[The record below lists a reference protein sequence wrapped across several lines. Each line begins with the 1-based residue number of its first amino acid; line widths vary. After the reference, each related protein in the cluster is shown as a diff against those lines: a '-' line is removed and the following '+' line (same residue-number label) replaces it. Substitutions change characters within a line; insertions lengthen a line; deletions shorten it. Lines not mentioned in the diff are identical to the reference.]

1 MTPQMTLN
9 EAYSELGLQPGASPD
24 EVKIAFRKMAAQW
37 HPDKNKDPGAEDK
50 FKRINLAKQTIDNPP
65 QDPQPFYESTNGF
78 RGIRVEFNT
87 GGRQAAIKNY
97 PAPIIDINLSFKE
110 SMVGTKKK
118 VSYDRYVKCDMC
130 DGATTV
136 KGNGICKTCNGQ
148 GGTMQQRGHIHVMA
162 VCNDCQ
168 GSGKEELSCDKC
180 NKEGVLKTN
189 VTTEIEL
196 PIPVEDGQII
206 KAANAGNFRGK
217 IAASRGF
224 FSKIQ
229 AMDAYGDVIL
239 RIHVEKDPDMR
250 LDETGENIESDVKIS
265 LLDALR
271 GTTVKVNTIKGEM
284 TLKVHPG
291 TKNGLKMRMNG
302 FGPGYIG
309 SHIVNVNV
317 DYPMDTERL
326 VKLLEQFEE
335 K

>member
-9 EAYSELGLQPGASPD
+9 EAYEELGLKPGSKPD
-24 EVKIAFRKMAAQW
+24 EVKTAFKKMAAQW

-65 QDPQPFYESTNGF
+65 PDPYSFNRPTSGF
-78 RGIRVEFNT
+78 GGIRVEFNA
-87 GGRQAAIKNY
+87 GRRHAIKNY

-110 SMVGTKKK
+110 SVVGAKKT

-130 DGATTV
+130 DGTTTV
-136 KGNGICKTCNGQ
+136 EGNGICKTCNGQ
-148 GGTMQQRGHIHVMA
+148 GGTVQQRGRVQVMA

-168 GSGKEELSCDKC
+168 GSGKEEFPCDKC

-196 PIPVEDGQII
+196 PIPLEDGQII
-206 KAANAGNFRGK
+206 KAANAGNYRGK

-224 FSKIQ
+224 FSSVQ
-229 AMDAYGDVIL
+229 AVDAYGDVIM
-239 RIHVEKDPDMR
+239 RIHVEKDSDMR
-250 LDETGENIESDVKIS
+250 LDETRKNIESDVNIS

-271 GTTVKVNTIKGEM
+271 GTTIKVNTIKGEM
-284 TLKVHPG
+284 ALKVHPG

-309 SHIVNVNV
+309 SHIVNINV
-317 DYPMDTERL
+317 DYPMDTEKL
-326 VKLLEQFEE
+326 VKLLEQSEE